1 MKWTVGARI
10 GAGFAFVL
18 AIFTAVSVVTYYTTS
33 ELIDASD
40 ARQDT
45 YDMLGR
51 VAEIELLAVEMP
63 NAVRGY
69 AIVGDPAQ
77 LERYQLALDRT
88 DAALRDAR
96 ALVENNPRQRQ
107 RFEAFE
113 AVVRSRVDRGRQTIV
128 AVREKGPEFAAE
140 LVRATS
146 KAGGGATA
154 TLRKALDQIE
164 GEERQLLKDRNEA
177 AQADARRAKWT
188 IVLGTLAAILLSAA
202 AAFVIAR
209 GISRPLRELTDV
221 AERITGGDLDVK
233 VNADTRGDEVGALA
247 RAFDRMA
254 RSLRRMANMAEQ
266 IAAGDLRSQIE
277 PQSPNDV
284 LGHAFLRMS
293 ENLREQIRALVDG
306 ANVLG
311 SAATEIVASASQLA
325 ASASEAAAA
334 VSETTTTVE
343 EVRQTAQIASQKAKH
358 VSESA
363 QHAAQSSRN
372 GAKSAEDVATGMSRI
387 SEQMEGIAASMMRL
401 SEQGQAIGQIM
412 ASVEDL
418 AAQSNLLAVNA
429 AIEAAKAGEHGKGFG
444 VVAQEVKSLAE
455 QSRQATNQVRTILGD
470 IQKATASAVM
480 ATEEGAKAVSF
491 GTRQTEAAGGSIQAL
506 AASVNEAAQAATQIA
521 ASSQQQLVGVD
532 QVAAAMDSIKLSS
545 TQNVAS
551 ANQLEKAARNLN
563 ELGQRLKHMIERY
576 QV

>member
-10 GAGFAFVL
+10 GVGFAFVL

-33 ELIDASD
+33 ELIDASN

-45 YDMLGR
+45 YDILNR
-51 VAEIELLAVEMP
+51 LTEIEAVAVEMQ

-69 AIVGDPAQ
+69 AIIREESQ
-77 LERYQLALDRT
+77 LEPYQRGIDRT
-88 DAALRDAR
+88 EAALREAR
-96 ALVENNPRQRQ
+96 ALVENHPRQRQ

-113 AVVRSRVDRGRQTIV
+113 PIVNSRLERARKTLATI
-128 AVREKGPEFAAE
+128 REKGPDFTTE
-140 LVRATS
+140 LVRTAS
-146 KAGGGATA
+146 KGSGDTGI
-154 TLRKALDQIE
+154 LRNAVDKME
-164 GEERQLLKDRNEA
+164 GEERRVLKERSEA
-177 AQADARRAKWT
+177 AQAEAHRAKWT
-188 IVLGTLAAILLSAA
+188 IVLGTLAAILLSAT

-233 VNADTRGDEVGALA
+233 VNAGTRGDEVGALA

-254 RSLRRMANMAEQ
+254 KSLRRMANMAEQ
-266 IAAGDLRSQIE
+266 IAAGDLRSRIE
-277 PQSPNDV
+277 PQSPDDV

-311 SAATEIVASASQLA
+311 SAASEIVASASQLA
-325 ASASEAAAA
+325 ANASEAAAA

>member
-10 GAGFAFVL
+10 GVGFAFVL

-45 YDMLGR
+45 YDILNR
-51 VAEIELLAVEMP
+51 LAQIELNAVEMQ

-69 AIVGDPAQ
+69 AIIGD
-77 LERYQLALDRT
+77 ERELVPYQQAIDT
-88 DAALRDAR
+88 TEAALRDAR
-96 ALVENNPRQRQ
+96 ALVQNNPRQRQ
-107 RFEAFE
+107 RFEVFE
-113 AVVRSRVDRGRQTIV
+113 PVVRNRIDRARQTII
-128 AVREKGPEFAAE
+128 AVHQKGPEGALE
-140 LVRATS
+140 LVRNTS
-146 KAGGGATA
+146 KTGGGATA
-154 TLRKALDQIE
+154 SLRKALDQME
-164 GEERQLLKDRNEA
+164 GEERQVLKERSDA
-177 AQADARRAKWT
+177 AQTDARRAKWT
-188 IVLGTLAAILLSAA
+188 ILLGTLAAILLSAT

-209 GISRPLRELTDV
+209 GISRPLRELTEV

-233 VNADTRGDEVGALA
+233 VNADTRSDEVGALA

-254 RSLRRMANMAEQ
+254 KSLRRMANMAEQ
-266 IAAGDLRSQIE
+266 IAAGDLRSRIE
-277 PQSPNDV
+277 PQSANDV

-293 ENLREQIRALVDG
+293 ENLREQIRALVEG

-311 SAATEIVASASQLA
+311 SAASEIVASASQLA

-491 GTRQTEAAGGSIQAL
+491 
-506 AASVNEAAQAATQIA
+506 
-521 ASSQQQLVGVD
+521 
-532 QVAAAMDSIKLSS
+532 
-545 TQNVAS
+545 
-551 ANQLEKAARNLN
+551 
-563 ELGQRLKHMIERY
+563 
-576 QV
+576 

>member
-18 AIFTAVSVVTYYTTS
+18 AIFTTVSVVTYYTTS

-45 YDMLGR
+45 YDILNR
-51 VAEIELLAVEMP
+51 LAEIEALAVEMQ

-69 AIVGDPAQ
+69 AILREDSQ
-77 LERYQLALDRT
+77 LEPYQRGLDRT
-88 DAALRDAR
+88 EAALREVR
-96 ALVENNPRQRQ
+96 ALSENNPRQRQ
-107 RFEAFE
+107 RFETFE
-113 AVVRSRVDRGRQTIV
+113 HIVKSSLECGRKTLATI
-128 AVREKGPEFAAE
+128 REKGPDFTAE
-140 LVRATS
+140 LVRTANKS
-146 KAGGGATA
+146 GGDTGI
-154 TLRKALDQIE
+154 LRKAVEQLE
-164 GEERQLLKDRNEA
+164 GEERRVLKDRNDA
-177 AQADARRAKWT
+177 AQVDAHRAKWT

-293 ENLREQIRALVDG
+293 ENLREQIRALVEG

-311 SAATEIVASASQLA
+311 SAASEIVASASQLA

-429 AIEAAKAGEHGKGFG
+429 AIEAAKAGEHGKGFA